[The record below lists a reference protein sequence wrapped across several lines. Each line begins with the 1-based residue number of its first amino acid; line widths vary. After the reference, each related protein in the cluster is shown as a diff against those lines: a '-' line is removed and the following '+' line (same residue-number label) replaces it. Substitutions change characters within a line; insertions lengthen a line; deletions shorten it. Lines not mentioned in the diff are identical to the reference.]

1 MKKILL
7 TLLALGAIS
16 LAAQVPEQK
25 IGGKSRSISWTEQ
38 VPDKPLLK
46 VFDAAHR
53 SNPRQNIMLSP
64 WGIQQCF
71 GILVGW
77 TPKLASAQLD
87 AVFGLN
93 IHSRNELRNMRLA
106 LQKTQAEF
114 NSFNAVLFDRQYTLK
129 QPFIQDVNYFF
140 GGKMYRLD
148 LTRKKECAMVLNGII
163 KRESRNMFDNVFAP
177 QDLANDPAM
186 ILLNILYFKA
196 DWFNPFEAHLTHK
209 EKFMTPSAS
218 KFEAIHHSYVDMMN
232 DEKYVPYYNDG
243 TIHGIVL
250 DYADDRFKMLVLTTV
265 KMPSSLNTVTR
276 RLAQKGLQHF
286 LRSSS
291 DKKPTRIKLPRLQLE
306 SRVDLKSLL
315 KSMGLNVILDPQ
327 RTNLCMIQT
336 PDNIYIDQVRQVV
349 KLSLDE
355 TGTEVAAVTVAL
367 PKAEAIAPKP
377 IKYNTFYA
385 DHPFVLVLFD
395 NKTNAI
401 LLTAAIIHPPENK

>member
-1 MKKILL
+1 MTLGRTERMKKLIL
-7 TLLALGAIS
+7 TFIAICSVS
-16 LAAQVPEQK
+16 LAA
-25 IGGKSRSISWTEQ
+25 Q

-46 VFDAAHR
+46 VFDAAYR

-71 GILVGW
+71 GMLTGW
-77 TPKLASAQLD
+77 AHKLHSSQLN
-87 AVFGLN
+87 AVLGLY
-93 IHSRNELRNMRLA
+93 SQDRYDLRNARLA

-177 QDLANDPAM
+177 QDFANDPMM
-186 ILLNILYFKA
+186 ILLNVLYFKA
-196 DWFNPFEAHLTHK
+196 NWFNSFEEHLTKK
-209 EKFMTPSAS
+209 ERFMTPAAS
-218 KFEAIHHSYVDMMN
+218 NFEAIHHSSVDMMN

-243 TIHGIVL
+243 TIHGIIL

-265 KMPSSLNTVTR
+265 KIPSSLKTVTGN
-276 RLAQKGLQHF
+276 LARKGLQHF
-286 LRSSS
+286 IRNSS
-291 DKKPTRIKLPRLQLE
+291 DHNKTIIKLPKLKLE
-306 SRVDLKSLL
+306 SRLDLKSLL
-315 KSMGLNVILDPQ
+315 SSVGLTSIFDP
-327 RTNLCMIQT
+327 RGSLRMIQNS
-336 PDNIYIDQVRQVV
+336 DAVYIDSARQVV

-355 TGTEVAAVTVAL
+355 TGTEVAAVTIAL
-367 PKAEAIAPKP
+367 PKAAAIRPQAV
-377 IKYNTFYA
+377 KYNKFYA

-395 NKTNAI
+395 SQTQAI
-401 LLTAAIIHPPENK
+401 LLTAAIVHPEEK

>member
-1 MKKILL
+1 MKKLIF
-7 TLLALGAIS
+7 TLAVIFAIT
-16 LAAQVPEQK
+16 LAA
-25 IGGKSRSISWTEQ
+25 Q

-46 VFDAAHR
+46 VFDAAYR

-71 GILVGW
+71 GMLTGW
-77 TPKLASAQLD
+77 APKLHSAQLNNVL
-87 AVFGLN
+87 ALN
-93 IHSRNELRNMRLA
+93 SQDRHDLRNARLA

-148 LTRKKECAMVLNGII
+148 LTRQKECAMVLNGII

-177 QDLANDPAM
+177 QDFANDPMM
-186 ILLNILYFKA
+186 ILLNVLYFKA
-196 DWFNPFEAHLTHK
+196 NWFNSFEEHLTKK
-209 EKFMTPSAS
+209 ERFMTPAAS

-243 TIHGIVL
+243 IIHGIIL

-265 KMPSSLNTVTR
+265 KMPSSLKTVTGN
-276 RLAQKGLQHF
+276 LARKGLQHF
-286 LRSSS
+286 IRNSS
-291 DKKPTRIKLPRLQLE
+291 DHNKTIIKLPKLKLE
-306 SRVDLKSLL
+306 SRLDLKSLL
-315 KSMGLNVILDPQ
+315 SSVGLTSIFDPRQ
-327 RTNLCMIQT
+327 CSLCMIQNS
-336 PDNIYIDQVRQVV
+336 DAVYIDSAHQVV

-355 TGTEVAAVTVAL
+355 TGTEVAAVTIAL
-367 PKAEAIAPKP
+367 PKAAAIRPQSV
-377 IKYNTFYA
+377 KYNKFYA

-395 NKTNAI
+395 SQTQAI
-401 LLTAAIIHPPENK
+401 LLTAAIVHPEEK

>member
-1 MKKILL
+1 MKKLIF
-7 TLLALGAIS
+7 TFAVICCIT
-16 LAAQVPEQK
+16 LAAQEPEQK
-25 IGGKSRSISWTEQ
+25 IRVKSRSISWTEQ

-46 VFDAAHR
+46 VFDAAYR

-71 GILVGW
+71 GMLTGW
-77 TPKLASAQLD
+77 APKLHSAQLN
-87 AVFGLN
+87 AVLGLYSQDR
-93 IHSRNELRNMRLA
+93 HDLRNARLA

-177 QDLANDPAM
+177 QDFANDPMM
-186 ILLNILYFKA
+186 ILLNVLYFKA
-196 DWFNPFEAHLTHK
+196 NWFNSFEEHLTKK
-209 EKFMTPSAS
+209 ERFMTLAAS
-218 KFEAIHHSYVDMMN
+218 NFEAIHHSRVDMMN

-243 TIHGIVL
+243 TIHGIIL

-265 KMPSSLNTVTR
+265 KMPSSLKTVTGN
-276 RLAQKGLQHF
+276 LARKGLQHF
-286 LRSSS
+286 IRNSS
-291 DKKPTRIKLPRLQLE
+291 DHNKTIIKLPKLKLE
-306 SRVDLKSLL
+306 SRLDLKSLL
-315 KSMGLNVILDPQ
+315 SSVGLTSIFDP
-327 RTNLCMIQT
+327 RGSLRMIQNS
-336 PDNIYIDQVRQVV
+336 DAVYIDSARQVV

-355 TGTEVAAVTVAL
+355 TGTEVAAVTIAL
-367 PKAEAIAPKP
+367 PKAAAIRPQAV
-377 IKYNTFYA
+377 KYNKFYA

-395 NKTNAI
+395 SQTQAI
-401 LLTAAIIHPPENK
+401 LLTAAIVHPEEK

>member
-1 MKKILL
+1 MKKLIFTFAVIFAITL
-7 TLLALGAIS
+7 TA
-16 LAAQVPEQK
+16 
-25 IGGKSRSISWTEQ
+25 Q

-46 VFDAAHR
+46 VFDAAYC

-71 GILVGW
+71 GMLTGW
-77 TPKLASAQLD
+77 APKLHSDQLNNVL
-87 AVFGLN
+87 ALN
-93 IHSRNELRNMRLA
+93 IQDRHDLRNARLA

-177 QDLANDPAM
+177 QDFANDPMM
-186 ILLNILYFKA
+186 ILLNVLYFKA
-196 DWFNPFEAHLTHK
+196 NWFNSFEEHLTKK
-209 EKFMTPSAS
+209 ERFMTPAAS
-218 KFEAIHHSYVDMMN
+218 NFEAIHHSRVDMMN

-243 TIHGIVL
+243 TIHGIIL

-265 KMPSSLNTVTR
+265 KMPSSLKTVTGN
-276 RLAQKGLQHF
+276 LARKGLQHF
-286 LRSSS
+286 IRNSS
-291 DKKPTRIKLPRLQLE
+291 DHNKTIIKLPKLKLE
-306 SRVDLKSLL
+306 SRLDLKSLL
-315 KSMGLNVILDPQ
+315 SSVGLTSIFDP
-327 RTNLCMIQT
+327 RGSLRMIQNS
-336 PDNIYIDQVRQVV
+336 DAVYIDGARQVV

-355 TGTEVAAVTVAL
+355 TGTEVAAVTIAL
-367 PKAEAIAPKP
+367 PKAAAIRPQAV
-377 IKYNTFYA
+377 KYNKFYA

-395 NKTNAI
+395 SQTQAI
-401 LLTAAIIHPPENK
+401 LLTAAIVHPEEK

>member
-1 MKKILL
+1 MKKLIF
-7 TLLALGAIS
+7 TFAVIFAIT
-16 LAAQVPEQK
+16 LAA
-25 IGGKSRSISWTEQ
+25 Q

-46 VFDAAHR
+46 VFDAAYR

-71 GILVGW
+71 GMLTGW
-77 TPKLASAQLD
+77 APKLHSAQLNNVL
-87 AVFGLN
+87 ALN
-93 IHSRNELRNMRLA
+93 SQDRHDLRNARLA

-177 QDLANDPAM
+177 QDFANDPMM
-186 ILLNILYFKA
+186 ILLNVLYFKA
-196 DWFNPFEAHLTHK
+196 NWFNSFEEHLTKK
-209 EKFMTPSAS
+209 ERFMTPAAS
-218 KFEAIHHSYVDMMN
+218 NFEAIHHSRVDMMN

-243 TIHGIVL
+243 IIHGIIL

-265 KMPSSLNTVTR
+265 KMPSSLKTVTGN
-276 RLAQKGLQHF
+276 LARKGLQHF
-286 LRSSS
+286 IRNSS
-291 DKKPTRIKLPRLQLE
+291 DHNKTIIKLPKLKLE
-306 SRVDLKSLL
+306 SRLDLKSLL
-315 KSMGLNVILDPQ
+315 SSVGLTSIFDPRQ
-327 RTNLCMIQT
+327 GSLCMIQT
-336 PDNIYIDQVRQVV
+336 SDAVYIDSARQVV

-355 TGTEVAAVTVAL
+355 TGTEVAAVTIAL
-367 PKAEAIAPKP
+367 PKAAAIRPQAV
-377 IKYNTFYA
+377 KYNKFYA

-395 NKTNAI
+395 SQTQAI
-401 LLTAAIIHPPENK
+401 LLTAAIVHPEEK

>member
-1 MKKILL
+1 MKKLL
-7 TLLALGAIS
+7 FVFLGLFSAS
-16 LAAQVPEQK
+16 STAQAA
-25 IGGKSRSISWTEQ
+25 
-38 VPDKPLLK
+38 DDPLLK
-46 VFDAAHR
+46 VFDVACR
-53 SNPRQNIMLSP
+53 SNPRNNIMLSP
-64 WGIQQCF
+64 WGIQQCL
-71 GILVGW
+71 GMLVGGAE
-77 TPKLASAQLD
+77 KSAITQFETVL
-87 AVFGLN
+87 GLN
-93 IHSRNELRNMRLA
+93 MQNRKELREARLSLEKVKA
-106 LQKTQAEF
+106 GY
-114 NSFNAVLFDRQYTLK
+114 NSFNAVLSDRKHILK
-129 QPFIQDVNYFF
+129 KCFIQDVTHFF
-140 GGKMYRLD
+140 GGQHYCLD
-148 LTRKKECAMVLNGII
+148 FARNEESAAFLNDII

-209 EKFMTPSAS
+209 EKFMAPSAS

-286 LRSSS
+286 IRNSS
-291 DKKPTRIKLPRLQLE
+291 DKNPTRIKLPRLQLE

-315 KSMGLNVILDPQ
+315 KSMGLNVIFDPQ

-336 PDNIYIDQVRQVV
+336 PDNIYIDQARQVV

-355 TGTEVAAVTVAL
+355 TGAEVAAVTVAL
-367 PKAEAIAPKP
+367 PKSAAIRPQAV
-377 IKYNTFYA
+377 KYNKFYA

-395 NKTNAI
+395 SQTQAI
-401 LLTAAIIHPPENK
+401 LLTAAIIRPPENK

>member
-1 MKKILL
+1 MKKLIF
-7 TLLALGAIS
+7 TFAVICGIT
-16 LAAQVPEQK
+16 LAA
-25 IGGKSRSISWTEQ
+25 Q

-46 VFDAAHR
+46 VFDAAYR

-71 GILVGW
+71 GMLTGW
-77 TPKLASAQLD
+77 APKLHSSQLN
-87 AVFGLN
+87 AVLGLYYQDR
-93 IHSRNELRNMRLA
+93 HDLRNARLA

-177 QDLANDPAM
+177 QDFANDPMM
-186 ILLNILYFKA
+186 ILLNVLYFKA
-196 DWFNPFEAHLTHK
+196 NWFNSFEEHLTKK
-209 EKFMTPSAS
+209 ERFMTPAAS
-218 KFEAIHHSYVDMMN
+218 NFEAIHHSRVDMMN

-243 TIHGIVL
+243 TIHGIIL

-265 KMPSSLNTVTR
+265 KMPSSLKTVTGN
-276 RLAQKGLQHF
+276 LARKGLQHF
-286 LRSSS
+286 IRNSS
-291 DKKPTRIKLPRLQLE
+291 DHNKTIIKLPKLKLE
-306 SRVDLKSLL
+306 SRLDLKSLL
-315 KSMGLNVILDPQ
+315 SSVGLTSIFDSRQ
-327 RTNLCMIQT
+327 GSLCMIQNS
-336 PDNIYIDQVRQVV
+336 DAVYIDSARQVV

-355 TGTEVAAVTVAL
+355 TGTEVAAVTIAL
-367 PKAEAIAPKP
+367 PKAEAIRPQAV
-377 IKYNTFYA
+377 KYNKFYA

-395 NKTNAI
+395 SQTQAI
-401 LLTAAIIHPPENK
+401 LLTAAIVHPEEK

>member
-25 IGGKSRSISWTEQ
+25 IGGKSRSISLPEQ

-71 GILVGW
+71 GMLVGW

-87 AVFGLN
+87 AVLGLN
-93 IHSRNELRNMRLA
+93 IHSRDELRNTRLA
-106 LQKTQAEF
+106 LQKTRAEF
-114 NSFNAVLFDRQYTLK
+114 NSFNAVFFDRQYILK
-129 QPFIQDVNYFF
+129 TQFIQDVNYFF

-148 LTRKKECAMVLNGII
+148 LSRKKQCTTALNGIV

-177 QDLANDPAM
+177 QDFANDPMM
-186 ILLNILYFKA
+186 IFLNVLYFKA
-196 DWFNPFEAHLTHK
+196 NWFNLFEEHLTKK
-209 EKFMTPSAS
+209 ERFMTPAAS
-218 KFEAIHHSYVDMMN
+218 NFEAIHHSRVDMMN

-243 TIHGIVL
+243 TIHGIIL
-250 DYADDRFKMLVLTTV
+250 DYADDRFKILVLTTV
-265 KMPSSLNTVTR
+265 KMPSSLKTVTGN
-276 RLAQKGLQHF
+276 LARKGLQHF
-286 LRSSS
+286 IRNSS
-291 DKKPTRIKLPRLQLE
+291 DHNKTIIKLPKLKLE
-306 SRVDLKSLL
+306 SRLDLKSLL
-315 KSMGLNVILDPQ
+315 SSVGLTSIFDSRQ
-327 RTNLCMIQT
+327 GSLCMIQNS
-336 PDNIYIDQVRQVV
+336 DAVYIDSARQVV

-355 TGTEVAAVTVAL
+355 IGTEVAAVTIAL
-367 PKAEAIAPKP
+367 PKAAAIRPRAVKCN
-377 IKYNTFYA
+377 KFYA

-395 NKTNAI
+395 SQTQAI
-401 LLTAAIIHPPENK
+401 LLTAAIVHPEEK

>member
-1 MKKILL
+1 MKKHLFTFAVIF
-7 TLLALGAIS
+7 AIT
-16 LAAQVPEQK
+16 LAAQVLEQK
-25 IGGKSRSISWTEQ
+25 IRVKSRSISWTEQ

-71 GILVGW
+71 GMLVGW
-77 TPKLASAQLD
+77 TPKLAGAQLD
-87 AVFGLN
+87 AVLGLYSQ
-93 IHSRNELRNMRLA
+93 HDLRNARLA

-129 QPFIQDVNYFF
+129 QQFIQDVNYFF

-177 QDLANDPAM
+177 QDFANDPAI
-186 ILLNILYFKA
+186 ILLNVLYFKA
-196 DWFNPFEAHLTHK
+196 NWFNSFEEHLTKK
-209 EKFMTPSAS
+209 ESFMTPAAS
-218 KFEAIHHSYVDMMN
+218 NFEAIHHSRVDMMN

-243 TIHGIVL
+243 TIHGIIL

-265 KMPSSLNTVTR
+265 KMPSSLKTVTGN
-276 RLAQKGLQHF
+276 LARKGLQHF
-286 LRSSS
+286 IRNSS
-291 DKKPTRIKLPRLQLE
+291 DHNKTIIKLPKLKLE
-306 SRVDLKSLL
+306 SRLDLKSLL
-315 KSMGLNVILDPQ
+315 SSVGLTSIFDSRQ
-327 RTNLCMIQT
+327 GSLCMIQNS
-336 PDNIYIDQVRQVV
+336 DAVYIESARQVV

-355 TGTEVAAVTVAL
+355 TGTEVAVDTIAL
-367 PKAEAIAPKP
+367 PKAEAIRPQAV
-377 IKYNTFYA
+377 KYNKFYA

-395 NKTNAI
+395 SQTQAI
-401 LLTAAIIHPPENK
+401 LLTAAIVHPEEK

>member
-1 MKKILL
+1 MKKLIF
-7 TLLALGAIS
+7 TFAVIFAIT
-16 LAAQVPEQK
+16 LAAQEPEQK
-25 IGGKSRSISWTEQ
+25 IRVKSRSISWTEQ

-71 GILVGW
+71 GMLTGW
-77 TPKLASAQLD
+77 APKLHSSQLN
-87 AVFGLN
+87 AVLGLYYQDR
-93 IHSRNELRNMRLA
+93 HDLRNARLA

-129 QPFIQDVNYFF
+129 QPFIQDANYFF

-177 QDLANDPAM
+177 QDFANDPMM
-186 ILLNILYFKA
+186 ILLNVLYFKA
-196 DWFNPFEAHLTHK
+196 NWFNPFEKHLTKK
-209 EKFMTPSAS
+209 ERFMTPSAS
-218 KFEAIHHSYVDMMN
+218 NFEAIHHSYVDMMN

-243 TIHGIVL
+243 TIHGIIL

-265 KMPSSLNTVTR
+265 KMPSSLKTVTGN
-276 RLAQKGLQHF
+276 LARKGLQHF
-286 LRSSS
+286 IRNSS
-291 DKKPTRIKLPRLQLE
+291 DHNKTIIKLPKLKLE
-306 SRVDLKSLL
+306 SRLDLKSLL
-315 KSMGLNVILDPQ
+315 SSVGLTSIFDS
-327 RTNLCMIQT
+327 RRGSLCMIQNS
-336 PDNIYIDQVRQVV
+336 PSYISQARQVV

-355 TGTEVAAVTVAL
+355 TGTEVAAVTIAL
-367 PKAEAIAPKP
+367 PKAEAIRPQAV
-377 IKYNTFYA
+377 KYNKFYA

-395 NKTNAI
+395 SQTQAI
-401 LLTAAIIHPPENK
+401 LLTAAIVNPEEK

>member
-1 MKKILL
+1 MKKLIF
-7 TLLALGAIS
+7 TFAVIFAIT
-16 LAAQVPEQK
+16 LAA
-25 IGGKSRSISWTEQ
+25 Q

-46 VFDAAHR
+46 VFDAAYR

-71 GILVGW
+71 GMLTGW
-77 TPKLASAQLD
+77 APKLHSSQLN
-87 AVFGLN
+87 AVLGLYYQDR
-93 IHSRNELRNMRLA
+93 HDLRNARLA

-177 QDLANDPAM
+177 QDFANDPAM
-186 ILLNILYFKA
+186 ILLNVLYFKA
-196 DWFNPFEAHLTHK
+196 NWFNSFEEHLTKK
-209 EKFMTPSAS
+209 ERFMTPAAS
-218 KFEAIHHSYVDMMN
+218 NFEAIHHSSVDMMN

-243 TIHGIVL
+243 TIHGIIL

-265 KMPSSLNTVTR
+265 KMPSSLKTVTGN
-276 RLAQKGLQHF
+276 LARKGLQHF
-286 LRSSS
+286 IRNSS
-291 DKKPTRIKLPRLQLE
+291 DHNKTIIKLPKLKLE
-306 SRVDLKSLL
+306 SRLDLKSLL
-315 KSMGLNVILDPQ
+315 SSVGLTRIFDP
-327 RTNLCMIQT
+327 RGSLRMIQNS
-336 PDNIYIDQVRQVV
+336 DAVYIDSARQVV

-355 TGTEVAAVTVAL
+355 TGTEVAAVTIAL
-367 PKAEAIAPKP
+367 PKAAAIRPQAV
-377 IKYNTFYA
+377 KYNKFYA

-395 NKTNAI
+395 SQTQAI
-401 LLTAAIIHPPENK
+401 LLTAAIVHPEEK

>member
-1 MKKILL
+1 MTLGRTERMKKLIL
-7 TLLALGAIS
+7 TFIAICSVS
-16 LAAQVPEQK
+16 LAA
-25 IGGKSRSISWTEQ
+25 Q

-46 VFDAAHR
+46 FFDAAYR

-71 GILVGW
+71 GMLTGW
-77 TPKLASAQLD
+77 APKLHSSQLN
-87 AVFGLN
+87 AVLGLYSQDR
-93 IHSRNELRNMRLA
+93 HDLRNARLA

-177 QDLANDPAM
+177 QDFANDPMM
-186 ILLNILYFKA
+186 ILLNVLYFKA
-196 DWFNPFEAHLTHK
+196 NWFNSFEEHLTKK
-209 EKFMTPSAS
+209 ERFMTPAAS
-218 KFEAIHHSYVDMMN
+218 NFEAIHHSRVDMMN

-243 TIHGIVL
+243 IIHGIIL

-265 KMPSSLNTVTR
+265 KTPSSLKTVTGN
-276 RLAQKGLQHF
+276 LARKGVQHF
-286 LRSSS
+286 IRNSS
-291 DKKPTRIKLPRLQLE
+291 DHNKTIIKLPKLKLE
-306 SRVDLKSLL
+306 SRLDLKSLL
-315 KSMGLNVILDPQ
+315 SSIGLTSIFDP
-327 RTNLCMIQT
+327 RGSLRMIQNS
-336 PDNIYIDQVRQVV
+336 DAVYIDSARQVV

-355 TGTEVAAVTVAL
+355 TGTEVAAVTIAI
-367 PKAEAIAPKP
+367 PKAAAIRPQAVKCN
-377 IKYNTFYA
+377 KFYA

-395 NKTNAI
+395 SQTQAI
-401 LLTAAIIHPPENK
+401 LLTAAIVHPEEK

>member
-1 MKKILL
+1 MKKLIF
-7 TLLALGAIS
+7 TFAVICGIT
-16 LAAQVPEQK
+16 LAA
-25 IGGKSRSISWTEQ
+25 Q

-46 VFDAAHR
+46 VFDAAYR

-71 GILVGW
+71 GMLTGW
-77 TPKLASAQLD
+77 APKLHSSQLN
-87 AVFGLN
+87 AVLGLYYQDR
-93 IHSRNELRNMRLA
+93 HDLRNARLA

-177 QDLANDPAM
+177 QDFANDPMM
-186 ILLNILYFKA
+186 ILLNVLYFKA
-196 DWFNPFEAHLTHK
+196 NWFNSFEEHLTKK
-209 EKFMTPSAS
+209 ERFMTPAAS
-218 KFEAIHHSYVDMMN
+218 NFEAIHHSRVDMMN

-243 TIHGIVL
+243 TIHGIIL

-265 KMPSSLNTVTR
+265 KMPSSLKTVTGN
-276 RLAQKGLQHF
+276 LARKGLQHF
-286 LRSSS
+286 IRNSS
-291 DKKPTRIKLPRLQLE
+291 DHNKTIIKLPKLKLE
-306 SRVDLKSLL
+306 SRLDLKSLL
-315 KSMGLNVILDPQ
+315 SSVGLTSIFDP
-327 RTNLCMIQT
+327 RGSLRMIQNS
-336 PDNIYIDQVRQVV
+336 DAVYIDSARQVV

-355 TGTEVAAVTVAL
+355 TGTEVAAVTIAI
-367 PKAEAIAPKP
+367 PKAEAIRPQAV
-377 IKYNTFYA
+377 KYNKFYA

-395 NKTNAI
+395 SQTQAI
-401 LLTAAIIHPPENK
+401 LLTAAIVHPEEK

>member
-1 MKKILL
+1 MKKLIF
-7 TLLALGAIS
+7 TLAVIFAIT
-16 LAAQVPEQK
+16 LAAQEPEQK
-25 IGGKSRSISWTEQ
+25 IRVKSRSISWTEQ

-71 GILVGW
+71 GMLTGW
-77 TPKLASAQLD
+77 APKLHSDQLNNVL
-87 AVFGLN
+87 ALN
-93 IHSRNELRNMRLA
+93 SQDRHDLRNARLA

-148 LTRKKECAMVLNGII
+148 LTRKKECATALNGII

-177 QDLANDPAM
+177 QDFANDPAM
-186 ILLNILYFKA
+186 ILLNVLYFKA
-196 DWFNPFEAHLTHK
+196 NWFNSFEEHLTKK
-209 EKFMTPSAS
+209 ERFMTPAAS
-218 KFEAIHHSYVDMMN
+218 NFEAIHHSRVDMMN

-243 TIHGIVL
+243 TIHGIIL

-265 KMPSSLNTVTR
+265 KMPSSLKTVTGN
-276 RLAQKGLQHF
+276 LARKGLQHF
-286 LRSSS
+286 IRNSS
-291 DKKPTRIKLPRLQLE
+291 DHNKTIIKLPKLKLE
-306 SRVDLKSLL
+306 SRLDLKSLL
-315 KSMGLNVILDPQ
+315 SSVGLTSIFDSRQ
-327 RTNLCMIQT
+327 GSLCMIQNS
-336 PDNIYIDQVRQVV
+336 DAVYIDGARQVV

-355 TGTEVAAVTVAL
+355 TGTEVAAVTIAL
-367 PKAEAIAPKP
+367 PKAEAIRPQAV
-377 IKYNTFYA
+377 KYNKFYA

-395 NKTNAI
+395 SQTQAI
-401 LLTAAIIHPPENK
+401 LLTAAIVHPEEK

>member
-1 MKKILL
+1 MKKLIF
-7 TLLALGAIS
+7 TFAVIFAIT
-16 LAAQVPEQK
+16 LAA
-25 IGGKSRSISWTEQ
+25 Q

-46 VFDAAHR
+46 VFDAAYR

-71 GILVGW
+71 GMLVGW

-87 AVFGLN
+87 AVLGLN
-93 IHSRNELRNMRLA
+93 IHSRNELRNTRLA
-106 LQKTQAEF
+106 LQKTHAEF
-114 NSFNAVLFDRQYTLK
+114 NSFNAVLFDRQYILK
-129 QPFIQDVNYFF
+129 TQFIQDVNYFF

-148 LTRKKECAMVLNGII
+148 LSRKKQCTTALNGIV

-177 QDLANDPAM
+177 QDLANDPVM

-196 DWFNPFEAHLTHK
+196 DWVNPFEAHLTHK

-232 DEKYVPYYNDG
+232 DEKYVPYYNEG

-286 LRSSS
+286 IRNSS
-291 DKKPTRIKLPRLQLE
+291 DHNKTIIKLPKLKLE
-306 SRVDLKSLL
+306 SRLDLKSLL
-315 KSMGLNVILDPQ
+315 SSVGLTSIFDSRQ
-327 RTNLCMIQT
+327 GSLCMIQNS
-336 PDNIYIDQVRQVV
+336 DAVYIDQARQVV

-355 TGTEVAAVTVAL
+355 TGAEVAAVTIAL
-367 PKAEAIAPKP
+367 PKAAAIRPQAV
-377 IKYNTFYA
+377 KYNKFYA

-395 NKTNAI
+395 SQTQAI
-401 LLTAAIIHPPENK
+401 LLSAAIVHPEEK

>member
-1 MKKILL
+1 MKKLIF
-7 TLLALGAIS
+7 TFAVIFAIT
-16 LAAQVPEQK
+16 LAAQVLEQK
-25 IGGKSRSISWTEQ
+25 IRVKSRSISWTEQ

-71 GILVGW
+71 GMLTGW
-77 TPKLASAQLD
+77 APKLHSSQLD
-87 AVFGLN
+87 AVLGLN
-93 IHSRNELRNMRLA
+93 IHSRNELRNARLA

-148 LTRKKECAMVLNGII
+148 LTRKKECATALNGII

-177 QDLANDPAM
+177 QDFANDPMM
-186 ILLNILYFKA
+186 ILLNVLYFKA
-196 DWFNPFEAHLTHK
+196 NWFNSFEEHLTKK
-209 EKFMTPSAS
+209 ERFMTPAAS
-218 KFEAIHHSYVDMMN
+218 NFEAIHHSSVDMMN

-243 TIHGIVL
+243 TIHGIIL

-265 KMPSSLNTVTR
+265 KMPSSLKTVTGN
-276 RLAQKGLQHF
+276 LARKGLQHF
-286 LRSSS
+286 IRNSS
-291 DKKPTRIKLPRLQLE
+291 DHNKTIIKLPKLKLE
-306 SRVDLKSLL
+306 SRLDLKSLL
-315 KSMGLNVILDPQ
+315 SSVGLTSIFDP
-327 RTNLCMIQT
+327 RGSLRMIQNS
-336 PDNIYIDQVRQVV
+336 DAVYIDSARQVV

-355 TGTEVAAVTVAL
+355 TGTEVAAVTIAL
-367 PKAEAIAPKP
+367 PKAAAIRPQAV
-377 IKYNTFYA
+377 KYNKFYA

-395 NKTNAI
+395 SQTQAI
-401 LLTAAIIHPPENK
+401 LLTAAIVHPEEK

>member
-1 MKKILL
+1 MKKLIF
-7 TLLALGAIS
+7 TLAVIFAIT
-16 LAAQVPEQK
+16 LAA
-25 IGGKSRSISWTEQ
+25 Q

-71 GILVGW
+71 GMLTGW
-77 TPKLASAQLD
+77 APKLHSDQLNN
-87 AVFGLN
+87 VLGLN
-93 IHSRNELRNMRLA
+93 FQYRHNLRNARLA

-129 QPFIQDVNYFF
+129 QQFIQDVNYFF

-148 LTRKKECAMVLNGII
+148 LTRKKECATALNGII

-177 QDLANDPAM
+177 QDFANDPAM
-186 ILLNILYFKA
+186 ILLNVLYFKA
-196 DWFNPFEAHLTHK
+196 NWFNSFEKHLTKK
-209 EKFMTPSAS
+209 ERFMTPSAS
-218 KFEAIHHSYVDMMN
+218 NFEAIHHSHVDMMN

-243 TIHGIVL
+243 TIHGIIL

-265 KMPSSLNTVTR
+265 KMPSSLKTVTGN
-276 RLAQKGLQHF
+276 LARKGLQHF
-286 LRSSS
+286 IRNSS
-291 DKKPTRIKLPRLQLE
+291 DHNKTIIKLPKLKLE
-306 SRVDLKSLL
+306 SRLDLKSLL
-315 KSMGLNVILDPQ
+315 SSVGLTSIFDPRQ
-327 RTNLCMIQT
+327 GSLRMIQNS
-336 PDNIYIDQVRQVV
+336 DAVYIDGARQVV

-355 TGTEVAAVTVAL
+355 TGTEVAAVTIAL
-367 PKAEAIAPKP
+367 KKAAAIRPQAV
-377 IKYNTFYA
+377 KYNKFYA